1 MLLLREH
8 EYPMWDIFIVRVAIY
23 IFISTYLSEMNYVL
37 SVMPIDRE
45 ACCNNQGLG

>member
-1 MLLLREH
+1 MIN
-8 EYPMWDIFIVRVAIY
+8 EYAMWDIFIVRVAIY
-23 IFISTYLSEMNYVL
+23 IFIWTCLSEINYVL